1 MMIAKD
7 PHLHVHRWSG
17 HFDSEGLSAG
27 EGWEPAAAKPELHLA
42 SGEHPHPAAASE
54 SMKRAPQPRAG
65 LQRLLRSLLDI
76 CVLGGVTMT
85 PVLSIL
91 GWVGLML
98 PIDSALHQ
106 IATVLLCVAMIWLG
120 FALVAAHTLRG
131 EARDECRQHGAPPAA
146 K

>member
-7 PHLHVHRWSG
+7 PHLHPHRWSG
-17 HFDSEGLSAG
+17 HVDSEGLTTSD
-27 EGWEPAAAKPELHLA
+27 GWEPEAAQPELHLA
-42 SGEHPHPAAASE
+42 SGEHPHPASASE
-54 SMKRAPQPRAG
+54 SARRAPRPHA
-65 LQRLLRSLLDI
+65 LLPRLLRPLLDAF
-76 CVLGGVTMT
+76 VLGGVTVT

-106 IATVLLCVAMIWLG
+106 IATALLCVAMIWLG
-120 FALVAAHTLRG
+120 FALVVAHTVRG
-131 EARDECRQHGAPPAA
+131 EARDQCRRRGAPPAA